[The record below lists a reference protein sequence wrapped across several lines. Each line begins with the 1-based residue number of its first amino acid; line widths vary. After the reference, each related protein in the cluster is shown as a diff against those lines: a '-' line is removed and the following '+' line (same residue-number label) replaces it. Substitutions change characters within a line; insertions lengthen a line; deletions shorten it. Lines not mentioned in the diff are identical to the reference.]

1 MDSTLPERLRL
12 LRGEMPQ
19 AEFAAKVGIHK
30 SSWGRYERGV
40 GEPAASDLARLCA
53 VCGVT
58 PFWLLY
64 GQGDMREAG
73 STEAGAGAVMP
84 AGPAAMPLTAERDG
98 PAAQPVPRVP
108 ADMSGKDGDEA
119 PACRQCRWLEAR
131 LEQTDRERRELAQ
144 ENRQLWRE
152 NGELRERVARLEE
165 RLRHAGEADLPEKT
179 GAAREA

>member
-58 PFWLLY
+58 PAWLLY

-73 STEAGAGAVMP
+73 STETGAGAAVMSR
-84 AGPAAMPLTAERDG
+84 TAERDG
-98 PAAQPVPRVP
+98 PASQPAPLAP
-108 ADMSGKDGDEA
+108 ADMSGKDEDEA
-119 PACRQCRWLEAR
+119 LACRQCRWLEAR
-131 LEQTDRERRELAQ
+131 LERTDRERRELAQ

-152 NGELRERVARLEE
+152 NGELRERLARLEE
-165 RLRHAGEADLPEKT
+165 RLRHAVAVDLPEKA
-179 GAAREA
+179 GVARQA